1 MNTVANNTSNE
12 NVQLEKNEN
21 SRVAVSTFVIAFVLC
36 LGFAVLSSVS
46 SVRNLFLT
54 DSTERKILSKIFTE
68 YGEHQYTILKIKTA
82 TAIELEVYQK
92 DNSTNQQLL
101 KQKFNLND
109 DSEAY
114 LMINT
119 SALNLSLVDI
129 NKDGFLDIVAPTV
142 DKYGN
147 SRLNIFVY
155 NSDID
160 QFTPSAPAEN

>member
-1 MNTVANNTSNE
+1 MNTVANNASNE

-36 LGFAVLSSVS
+36 FGFAVLSSVS
-46 SVRNLFLT
+46 SIRNLFLT
-54 DSTERKILSKIFTE
+54 DSADRKILSKIFTE

-82 TAIELEVYQK
+82 TAIELEIYEK
-92 DNSTNQQLL
+92 DSLTSQQLL

-160 QFTPSAPAEN
+160 QFTPSSASEN